1 MDENENE
8 NLPVMAFQHVIVMLL
23 AVVAAVIVLPTWLPA
38 LAGSVG
44 GNEPTAFWYLSR
56 ASAMV
61 AYLLAWLSMVL
72 GVSMTNKLARLWP
85 GGPVAFDLHQH
96 TSLLSIAF
104 ALFHALI
111 LMGDKYIA
119 YTLFQILTPFAS
131 TAYEPLWVGA
141 GQVAFYL
148 MVIVGFS
155 FYVRKQITQKIWRW
169 IHYLSFLMFVL
180 VLGHGIM
187 AGTDS
192 GEWWAKSVYWVTGG
206 GLLFLIAYRLVMISP
221 VFQDK
226 PAKREVPRGAHQAGR
241 GTQDA

>member
-1 MDENENE
+1 MDEKETDD
-8 NLPVMAFQHVIVMLL
+8 LPVVAFEYVMMMLL
-23 AVVAAVIVLPTWLPA
+23 AVVAAVMVLPTWLPA
-38 LAGSVG
+38 LTGSID

-56 ASAMV
+56 TSAMV

-96 TSLLSIAF
+96 TSLLGIAF

-119 YTLFQILTPFAS
+119 YTLFQVLTPFAS
-131 TAYEPLWVGA
+131 TNYEPLWVGV
-141 GQVAFYL
+141 GQVGFYL

-155 FYVRKQITQKIWRW
+155 FYVRKQITQKVWRW

-192 GEWWAKSVYWVTGG
+192 GELWAKSIYWVTGG
-206 GLLFLIAYRLVMISP
+206 GLLFLVAYRLVMMVP
-221 VFQDK
+221 AFQAK
-226 PAKREVPRGAHQAGR
+226 PARREAESGKPNAEA
-241 GTQDA
+241 TPP

>member
-1 MDENENE
+1 MDENETE
-8 NLPVMAFQHVIVMLL
+8 NLPVMAFQYVIMMLL
-23 AVVAAVIVLPTWLPA
+23 AVVAAVMVLPTWLPA
-38 LAGSVG
+38 LTGSIG

-61 AYLLAWLSMVL
+61 AYLLSWLSMIL

-96 TSLLSIAF
+96 TSLLGLAF

-119 YTLFQILTPFAS
+119 YTLFQVLTPFAS
-131 TAYEPLWVGA
+131 TNYEPLWVGA

-148 MVIVGFS
+148 MVIVGLS
-155 FYVRKQITQKIWRW
+155 FYVRKQITQKVWRW
-169 IHYLSFLMFVL
+169 IHYLSFLMFIL
-180 VLGHGIM
+180 VLGHGVM

-192 GEWWAKSVYWVTGG
+192 GELWAKSIYWVTGG
-206 GLLFLIAYRLVMISP
+206 GLLFLIMYRVIMTVP
-221 VFQDK
+221 AFQEK
-226 PAKREVPRGAHQAGR
+226 PAPKSVPAKAE
-241 GTQDA
+241 